1 MEGNIVIVFFSLLFS
16 AFFSGYEIAF
26 LSGNKLKVELDRKQ
40 GKIYAMVMDRFI
52 KNPGEVI
59 SCLLVGNN
67 VAIVIYGMAAA
78 RILDPLIERYITDSV
93 GGILAIDTILATLI
107 VLITAEYLPKAL
119 SRLNPNGVFSSLYW
133 LFIFFYYLFYPI
145 TFITNKLSG
154 RFLRL
159 FGVKDMHQKARVLF
173 DKSDLMCLSSEVS
186 SSDDEQENEH
196 PSEMVIFQNALNFSS
211 VKVREC
217 MIPRTEITALDIQD
231 TIGELA
237 ALFVEQGYS
246 RIMVYRENID
256 DIIGYVHSKDL
267 LVVDEDDKPRSIAE
281 VLRTVTYVSEEMSA
295 QTLLAYFTKNRSS
308 IAVVRDEYGGTS
320 GIVTLEDIIEEIFGD
335 IDDELDKEEFIEK
348 QISENEYLFSAR
360 LEVEEINR
368 KFNLNLP
375 ESDAYETLA
384 GLIMYF
390 NEDIPAEKEVVEVD
404 KYSFT
409 ILTTTKN
416 KIETVS
422 VTVLQK

>member
-1 MEGNIVIVFFSLLFS
+1 MEGNIIIVFLSLLFS

-40 GKIYAMVMDRFI
+40 GKTYARVMDRFI
-52 KNPGEVI
+52 KNPDEMI

-78 RILDPLIERYITDSV
+78 KILDPLIERYITASV
-93 GGILAIDTILATLI
+93 GGILAIDTIVATLI
-107 VLITAEYLPKAL
+107 VLITAEYLPKAMC
-119 SRLNPNGVFSSLYW
+119 RLNPNGVFSSLYW

-145 TFITNKLSG
+145 TYFTNRLSG
-154 RFLRL
+154 RVLKL
-159 FGVKDMHQKARVLF
+159 FGVKDMHSTNRILY
-173 DKSDLMCLSSEVS
+173 DKSDLMYLSGEVS
-186 SSDDEQENEH
+186 SSDDEEENEH

-217 MIPRTEITALDIQD
+217 MIPRTEIAALDIQD
-231 TIGELA
+231 SVEELA
-237 ALFVEQGYS
+237 RLFVDQGYS

-267 LVVDEDDKPRSIAE
+267 LVVDEDEKPHSIAE
-281 VLRTVTYVSEEMSA
+281 VLRTVTYVSEEMGA

-308 IAVVRDEYGGTS
+308 IAVVRDEYGGTG

-335 IDDELDKEEFIEK
+335 INDELDKEEFIEK
-348 QISENEYLFSAR
+348 QISENEFVFSAR

-368 KFNLNLP
+368 KYNLNLP

-404 KYSFT
+404 KFTFT
-409 ILTTTKN
+409 ILTTTRN

-422 VTVLQK
+422 VAVQHK